1 MSKIKILNSI
11 IKGDYMK
18 ISDIVSKSVIDDCIM
33 KSENVE
39 TLCALVVTAVVSVI
53 VANIFSKEKGGND
66 KI

>member
-1 MSKIKILNSI
+1 MSKIGI
-11 IKGDYMK
+11 IKNVLKGDYMK
-18 ISDIVSKSVIDDCIM
+18 ISDMISKSVIDDCIM

-53 VANIFSKEKGGND
+53 VANIFSKEKGGD